1 MSNPITVE
9 QVINKFPSRF
19 NPEKAVDFEAVFQ
32 FELEDDSDFYLTIAD
47 QQCRAIKGEHD
58 DPNITLIMDAAT
70 MIDVINGELD
80 GMSAFMQGRL
90 RAEGNLL
97 LAPKLGELFSHD
109 KQTG

>member
-9 QVINKFPSRF
+9 QIIDKFPSRF
-19 NPEKAVDFEAVFQ
+19 RADKAADFEAVFQ
-32 FELEDDSDFYLTIAD
+32 FEVTDDSDFYLAIAN
-47 QQCRAIKGEHD
+47 QQCEAVRGEHD

-70 MIDVINGELD
+70 MIEVVNGELD

-97 LAPKLGELFSHD
+97 LAPKLGELFSRE
-109 KQTG
+109 KAAE

>member
-9 QVINKFPSRF
+9 QVISKFPSRF
-19 NPEKAVDFEAVFQ
+19 NAEKAADFQAVFQ
-32 FELEDDSDFYLTIAD
+32 FELEDDSDFYLAIAD
-47 QQCRAIKGEHD
+47 QQCQAVTGEHD

-70 MIDVINGELD
+70 MIEVINGELD

-97 LAPKLGELFSHD
+97 LAPKLGELFSRD
-109 KQTG
+109 KPTS